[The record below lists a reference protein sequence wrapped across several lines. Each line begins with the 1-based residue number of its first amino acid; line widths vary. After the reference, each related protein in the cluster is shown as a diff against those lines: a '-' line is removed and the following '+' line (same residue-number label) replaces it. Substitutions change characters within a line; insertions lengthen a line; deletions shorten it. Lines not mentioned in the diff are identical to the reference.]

1 MTKESEKT
9 TVDTLLEITKRD
21 LKIYGQ
27 DVVEQ
32 RAVPDYRDGLKPV
45 HRFILWACYGLGLKY
60 GTPFKKAAR
69 TVGETI
75 GKFSPHGDQ
84 ATYDAMVLM
93 AGVRSEDGKS
103 WTSKNSSVPLIEGY
117 GNWGDN
123 VDNAAAMR
131 YTEARL
137 SEFSTKYI
145 LDPIYL
151 AVSDYVPNFSGDDRV
166 PLVLPARLPVML
178 LNGSTSIAFGVSAE
192 CPSFAPAGVIEI
204 VKRSLAGEEITPKL
218 CTQLLEFAPTYGG
231 KCVSDRKAILP
242 FHKNGYGSLQFMP
255 YMEYDEKKRTIHIM
269 SSCPGLTS
277 ATNWSTLKT
286 KLAMSK
292 QVKSVYDAS
301 DKHGFRV
308 EVAAERGIDFE
319 DFCQFVESLVIRK
332 ESFSLGITKRELS
345 GVTFERTNTIKL
357 ITEWCAWRVQLELKV
372 IRHLIGL
379 EEAKLARL
387 RWMMLAADN
396 LKVVMDSLRQD
407 DSAAYLM
414 MKLKITREGA
424 DTILDMK
431 VRQLKALEREKLQA
445 QIKSSESELSALKA
459 ALKNPTK
466 RVQSDLAKIAATGF

>member
-1 MTKESEKT
+1 MTKDSEKT

-21 LKIYGQ
+21 LKTYGQ

-151 AVSDYVPNFSGDDRV
+151 AVSDYRYHSGCQ
-166 PLVLPARLPVML
+166 LVV
-178 LNGSTSIAFGVSAE
+178 
-192 CPSFAPAGVIEI
+192 
-204 VKRSLAGEEITPKL
+204 
-218 CTQLLEFAPTYGG
+218 
-231 KCVSDRKAILP
+231 
-242 FHKNGYGSLQFMP
+242 
-255 YMEYDEKKRTIHIM
+255 
-269 SSCPGLTS
+269 
-277 ATNWSTLKT
+277 
-286 KLAMSK
+286 
-292 QVKSVYDAS
+292 
-301 DKHGFRV
+301 
-308 EVAAERGIDFE
+308 
-319 DFCQFVESLVIRK
+319 
-332 ESFSLGITKRELS
+332 
-345 GVTFERTNTIKL
+345 
-357 ITEWCAWRVQLELKV
+357 
-372 IRHLIGL
+372 
-379 EEAKLARL
+379 
-387 RWMMLAADN
+387 
-396 LKVVMDSLRQD
+396 
-407 DSAAYLM
+407 
-414 MKLKITREGA
+414 
-424 DTILDMK
+424 
-431 VRQLKALEREKLQA
+431 
-445 QIKSSESELSALKA
+445 
-459 ALKNPTK
+459 
-466 RVQSDLAKIAATGF
+466 

>member
-1 MTKESEKT
+1 MTKDSEKT
-9 TVDTLLEITKRD
+9 TVDTLLETTKRD

-103 WTSKNSSVPLIEGY
+103 WTSKNSNVPLIEGY

-137 SEFSTKYI
+137 SEFSTKYL

-151 AVSDYVPNFSGDDRV
+151 AVSDYIPNFSGDDRV
-166 PLVLPARLPVML
+166 PLVLPARLPIMM

-192 CPSFAPAGVIEI
+192 CPSFAPAGVVEL
-204 VKRSLAGEEITPKL
+204 VKRCLSGEEITPKL
-218 CTQLLEFAPTYGG
+218 CTQVLEFAPTFGG
-231 KCVSDRKAILP
+231 KCVSDRKLILP

-255 YMEYDEKKRTIHIM
+255 DMEYDEKQIKKDVVTNFIGKELYEISMNQLIRYFREYRNMPIPDIE
-269 SSCPGLTS
+269 SSMKEFIRCALGSQIAAKLNDQDLDYLIEKDS
-277 ATNWSTLKT
+277 LFSVDDIIRKIDIT
-286 KLAMSK
+286 KLLPEIKRFALEERIPTFSNIEPMPIVIGFSVFFVDAEVIK
-292 QVKSVYDAS
+292 LLDHVKAIMIT
-301 DKHGFRV
+301 
-308 EVAAERGIDFE
+308 EE
-319 DFCQFVESLVIRK
+319 
-332 ESFSLGITKRELS
+332 FSLEKR
-345 GVTFERTNTIKL
+345 N
-357 ITEWCAWRVQLELKV
+357 
-372 IRHLIGL
+372 
-379 EEAKLARL
+379 AKLG
-387 RWMMLAADN
+387 
-396 LKVVMDSLRQD
+396 
-407 DSAAYLM
+407 
-414 MKLKITREGA
+414 E
-424 DTILDMK
+424 
-431 VRQLKALEREKLQA
+431 
-445 QIKSSESELSALKA
+445 
-459 ALKNPTK
+459 
-466 RVQSDLAKIAATGF
+466 